1 MFSRTVNVALL
12 FFAVA
17 LDSIIL
23 YFFSEPMV
31 RLVLGLGAI
40 MPIALI
46 SASVGLPERFN
57 QEETKPL
64 KPRRFLALRSN
75 VDRLLGEIKR
85 FNWLVYDKER
95 GVRRAGSVESD
106 LEACRAGMEE
116 ALRRVFE
123 TAGKPDEEVERALS
137 VAQG

>member
-57 QEETKPL
+57 
-64 KPRRFLALRSN
+64 
-75 VDRLLGEIKR
+75 
-85 FNWLVYDKER
+85 DKET
-95 GVRRAGSVESD
+95 GVRRSASVESD
-106 LEACRAGMEE
+106 LAACRAGMEE